1 MPANKTGSKST
12 PPKSAKPTASKKNR
26 PGRPKAPPDPRAWM
40 LWGILGLVGAALAAV
55 VLVAL
60 VFPRST
66 KPTPKLLGHVGEKVP
81 ASIMRNLTT
90 VPYKVW
96 GPIGTAAAAPPQL
109 VKPVAHVPKAPE
121 LLYIGAEWCPFCAA
135 ERWAMAVALSRFGTL
150 SNLHL
155 MQSSLTDIHPGTKT
169 LTFYHSRYQS
179 SNIHIA
185 MVETATNTHTALQA
199 PTAAQAAIQAAY
211 DKPPYV
217 PSGSS
222 GSIPFV
228 LVGGKYLWIGAQ
240 YQPTILAG
248 LSWSQ
253 IAADV
258 KNPSSSVGQT
268 ILSAANEL
276 TAAIC
281 ATDGGHPASVCQTPV
296 IRGAESRL

>member
-1 MPANKTGSKST
+1 MPTNKSGSKST
-12 PPKSAKPTASKKNR
+12 PPKSKVSR

-40 LWGILGLVGAALAAV
+40 LWGILGLVGAALVAV

-60 VFPRST
+60 VVPRSAA
-66 KPTPKLLGHVGEKVP
+66 PTPKLLGHVGEKVP
-81 ASIMRNLTT
+81 ASIMRDLTT

-96 GPIGTAAAAPPQL
+96 GPIGTAAASPPQ
-109 VKPVAHVPKAPE
+109 VVQPAGSVPKAPE
-121 LLYIGAEWCPFCAA
+121 FLYIGAEWCPFCAA
-135 ERWAMAVALSRFGTL
+135 ERWAMTIALSRFGTL
-150 SNLHL
+150 ANLHL
-155 MQSSLTDIHPGTKT
+155 MQSSTSDVYPGTKT
-169 LTFYHSRYQS
+169 LTFYKSQYQS
-179 SNIHIA
+179 TNIHIA
-185 MVETATNTHTALQA
+185 MVETETNTYKALQA
-199 PTAAQAAIQAAY
+199 PTAAESAIQAAY

-240 YQPTILAG
+240 YQPTTLAG

-258 KNPSSSVGQT
+258 KNPSNSVGQT

-281 ATDGGHPASVCQTPV
+281 ATDGSHPARVCQTPV